1 MTGSLARRYA
11 LALFELARESGTVA
25 AAGEEL
31 TRAASTFAEPTLA
44 PVVLNPGI
52 AAASRRAIVGRVV
65 ERLGVSATVGNLIRL
80 LADRDRLSLLPDVVR
95 AYERF
100 VDRELGRARVTVR
113 SATALSDAQRTELEA
128 LARRLTGS
136 REVVASVAVDP
147 NILGGVVLDVG
158 GTVYDGS
165 VKTQL
170 ERLADRMAGTGT

>member
-11 LALFELARESGTVA
+11 RALFGLARETGTVA

-31 TRAASTFAEPTLA
+31 SRAASTFADPTLA
-44 PVVLNPGI
+44 SVVLNPGI
-52 AAASRRAIVGRVV
+52 TAAARRAIVARVV
-65 ERLGVSATVGNLIRL
+65 ERLGLSATVGNLVRL
-80 LADRDRLSLLPDVVR
+80 LGDRDRLRLLPDVVR
-95 AYERF
+95 AYESF
-100 VDRELGRARVTVR
+100 VDRELGRARVTIR
-113 SATALSDAQRTELEA
+113 SAAALTDAQRAELEA

-136 REVVASVAVDP
+136 REVMASIAVDP
-147 NILGGVVLDVG
+147 NLLGGVMLDVG